1 MKKVSIVVSVLLVA
15 GFVQA
20 QSVPD
25 FVNYQ
30 GRLTDEGGAPL
41 ATGDY
46 ALRFEVY
53 DDPIVGSRV
62 WGPLCFDLETGATP
76 SDGHKFKVPVVQGYF
91 NVVLDQ
97 DNGFTDCTDTTP
109 DGDGLAAPV
118 STAFTAAL
126 RYVEVAVW
134 NETGSVWE
142 PILPRQHVLSSPYAV
157 SAERSSEVVSAEGQP
172 TRIAC
177 KTGPATEVD
186 VITVSDAGVGIT
198 GALGVSGDLTVL
210 GDASVAGD
218 LDVAGG
224 FNVTDYLGVG
234 GAQIEG
240 LFLTPVVSL
249 HANRTVL
256 YHWLAQYNGSE
267 SFCVLKRIYTLANP
281 DDGNTLWWRLK
292 AQGLDAIARCEAQCF
307 RWDCGPGTCTPAKRG
322 LCSLSPYP
330 TCGGFCPAGQ
340 ECADGGSACVCQ
352 PIP

>member
-1 MKKVSIVVSVLLVA
+1 MRTVLIVVSILIVA
-15 GFVQA
+15 GLVQA

-30 GRLTDEGGAPL
+30 GRLTDESGAPL

-53 DDPIVGSRV
+53 DDPIAGSRV

-97 DNGFTDCTDTTP
+97 DNGCTDCTDTTP

-118 STAFTAAL
+118 SSAFTAAL

-134 NETGSVWE
+134 NETGLVWE

-157 SAERSSEVVSAEGQP
+157 SADRSREVVSAEGQP

-186 VITVSDAGVGIT
+186 VITVSETGVGVEGDLGVT
-198 GALGVSGDLTVL
+198 GAVGFTGPLGVVGNVDVTGDAQISGDLE
-210 GDASVAGD
+210 
-218 LDVAGG
+218 
-224 FNVTDYLGVG
+224 VG
-234 GAQIEG
+234 GAIQA
-240 LFLTPVVSL
+240 LTKPIKFAYFFPNGNAILDTGFRFDDYNVAVLGWTRGFMTSTRQ
-249 HANRTVL
+249 APTNR
-256 YHWLAQYNGSE
+256 S
-267 SFCVLKRIYTLANP
+267 SSSRS
-281 DDGNTLWWRLK
+281 R
-292 AQGLDAIARCEAQCF
+292 RS
-307 RWDCGPGTCTPAKRG
+307 TPAR
-322 LCSLSPYP
+322 
-330 TCGGFCPAGQ
+330 GGF
-340 ECADGGSACVCQ
+340 ACTWRGTRVTG
-352 PIP
+352 PTRPSM

>member
-1 MKKVSIVVSVLLVA
+1 MKKLLYAVSILAVA
-15 GFVQA
+15 GLVQA

-30 GRLTDEGGAPL
+30 GRLTDEGGTPL

-62 WGPLCFDLETGATP
+62 WGPLCFDLETGGTP

-97 DNGFTDCTDTTP
+97 DNGYTDCSDTTP

-142 PILPRQHVLSSPYAV
+142 PILPRQHVLSAPYAV
-157 SAERSSEVVSAEGQP
+157 SAASAIAAGRSQEVVSAEGQP

-177 KTGPATEVD
+177 KTGPTTEVD
-186 VITVSDAGVGIT
+186 VVTVDTAGVDV
-198 GALGVSGDLTVL
+198 AGDLTVL
-210 GDASVAGD
+210 NNASVDGNVGIGTTPD
-218 LDVAGG
+218 PDPEPDDIELVVNGTVEIGG
-224 FNVTDYLGVG
+224 WADQSKTQNGHAWVG
-234 GAQIEG
+234 GILVQWG
-240 LFLTPVVSL
+240 VDVSTSDDDQDFYFPTPFP
-249 HANRTVL
+249 T
-256 YHWLAQYNGSE
+256 
-267 SFCVLKRIYTLANP
+267 
-281 DDGNTLWWRLK
+281 
-292 AQGLDAIARCEAQCF
+292 QCF
-307 RWDCGPGTCTPAKRG
+307 AVTFSIPGVATRD
-322 LCSLSPYP
+322 LSFFTVNRMDNYS
-330 TCGGFCPAGQ
+330 GAQ
-340 ECADGGSACVCQ
+340 EFSYMAIGY
-352 PIP
+352 